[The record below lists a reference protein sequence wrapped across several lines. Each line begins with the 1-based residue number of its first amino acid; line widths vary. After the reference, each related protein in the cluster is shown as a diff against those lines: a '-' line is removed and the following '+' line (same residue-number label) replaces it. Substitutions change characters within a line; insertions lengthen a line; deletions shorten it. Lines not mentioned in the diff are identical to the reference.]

1 MPIAPDSETNRIRVY
16 VTYEFACKSSGI
28 KCNAANLQKMFSQTS
43 SRSGI
48 FRKHLLCITTPHLDT
63 IKRMDTFCEGTLEL
77 FCSPLWE
84 ALFSVETNSDNSF
97 DVFNKLDLDVQMC
110 VIASKNN
117 AEGKSVVKNIK
128 QSDIYQIRRIGSLSA
143 LACLILLRQQKQ
155 VLISSQSKKR
165 LNEHIVECAL
175 NIYLTQRLPR
185 VFLALLQILT
195 LVFHWTIR
203 NNKYVERN
211 DLSLQREIDYRKQR
225 LHALK
230 SLSYCR
236 SLTMPNLALSL
247 IDIGNKNLD
256 SEIFSAIQQEE
267 PRVSLSSPTNR
278 MLYWLLKELNKALD
292 RGREFGVYKEECR

>member
-1 MPIAPDSETNRIRVY
+1 M
-16 VTYEFACKSSGI
+16 
-28 KCNAANLQKMFSQTS
+28 
-43 SRSGI
+43 
-48 FRKHLLCITTPHLDT
+48 TTPHLDT

-117 AEGKSVVKNIK
+117 AEGKYVVKNIK

-143 LACLILLRQQKQ
+143 LACLILLRQQNA
-155 VLISSQSKKR
+155 VPSSSESRKK

-175 NIYLTQRLPR
+175 NMYVSRGLPS
-185 VFLALLQILT
+185 VFLDLLQILK
-195 LVFHWTIR
+195 LPFCWTVK
-203 NNKYVERN
+203 NNKYIERN
-211 DLSLQREIDYRKQR
+211 DLSLQKEIESRNQR
-225 LHALK
+225 LHSLK
-230 SLSYCR
+230 SLSHCR
-236 SLTMPNLALSL
+236 RLTMPNLALSL

-256 SEIFSAIQQEE
+256 SEIFSAMQQED

-292 RGREFGVYKEECR
+292 RGREFGVYKKECRYFLYKGTLTFDI